1 MPTNTRGFLDNIS
14 LFNILIVGL
23 SALLGAITLWV
34 YNMREEAMDEVRQMQ
49 TERNRECGT
58 TVMSGSHSDESD
70 DSPQGAFGQALNSVF
85 GVSDSQRAEMSKKLN
100 KGADDRMRYD
110 Q

>member
-34 YNMREEAMDEVRQMQ
+34 YNIREEAIEEVKQMKI
-49 TERNRECGT
+49 ERNRECGNA
-58 TVMSGSHSDESD
+58 VMSGLDSDDESV
-70 DSPQGAFGQALNSVF
+70 GAFGQALNSVF
-85 GVSDSQRAEMSKKLN
+85 GVSDSQRAEMSRILN
-100 KGADDRMRYD
+100 KEATDRMLTD

>member
-34 YNMREEAMDEVRQMQ
+34 YNIREEAIEEVKQMKIK
-49 TERNRECGT
+49 RNRECGG
-58 TVMSGSHSDESD
+58 TVLSGLDSD
-70 DSPQGAFGQALNSVF
+70 DEPVVGAFGQALNSVF
-85 GVSDSQRAEMSKKLN
+85 DVSDSQRAEMSRKLN
-100 KGADDRMRYD
+100 QEANDRMLTD

>member
-14 LFNILIVGL
+14 MFNIFIVGL
-23 SALLGAITLWV
+23 SVLLGAVAHAI
-34 YNMREEAMDEVRQMQ
+34 YNIREEAIKEVRQTQ
-49 TERNRECGT
+49 IDRNRERGT
-58 TVMSGSHSDESD
+58 TVLSGSHSDDSD
-70 DSPQGAFGQALNSVF
+70 DSPVGMMKVLNSVF

>member
-34 YNMREEAMDEVRQMQ
+34 YNIREEAIKEVTQMKI
-49 TERNRECGT
+49 ERNRECGV
-58 TVMSGSHSDESD
+58 TVLSGLDSDNSD
-70 DSPQGAFGQALNSVF
+70 GEPWGMRQALNSVF
-85 GVSDSQRAEMSKKLN
+85 GVLDSQRAEMSKELN
-100 KGADDRMRYD
+100 EEADARMRFD

>member
-34 YNMREEAMDEVRQMQ
+34 YNIREEAIKEVTQMKI
-49 TERNRECGT
+49 ERNRECGV
-58 TVMSGSHSDESD
+58 TVLSGLDSD
-70 DSPQGAFGQALNSVF
+70 DEPVVGAFGQAF
-85 GVSDSQRAEMSKKLN
+85 GVSDSQRAEMSRKLN
-100 KGADDRMRYD
+100 QEANDRMLTD

>member
-34 YNMREEAMDEVRQMQ
+34 YNIREEAIEEVRQMRI
-49 TERNRECGT
+49 ERNRERGV
-58 TVMSGSHSDESD
+58 TVLSGSDSDDESV
-70 DSPQGAFGQALNSVF
+70 GALGQALNSVF
-85 GVSDSQRAEMSKKLN
+85 GVSDSQRAEMSRKLN
-100 KGADDRMRYD
+100 QEADARMQFD

>member
-34 YNMREEAMDEVRQMQ
+34 YNIREEAIEEVKQMKI
-49 TERNRECGT
+49 ERNREWGGNLL
-58 TVMSGSHSDESD
+58 SGSDSD
-70 DSPQGAFGQALNSVF
+70 DEPVVGALGQALNSAF
-85 GVSDSQRAEMSKKLN
+85 GVSDSQRAEMSRRLN
-100 KGADDRMRYD
+100 KKANDRMLTD

>member
-23 SALLGAITLWV
+23 SALLGAITLWI
-34 YNMREEAMDEVRQMQ
+34 YNIRAEAMDEVRQMQ
-49 TERNRECGT
+49 TERKRECGGNLL
-58 TVMSGSHSDESD
+58 SGSDSD
-70 DSPQGAFGQALNSVF
+70 DEPVGAFGQALTSVL
-85 GVSDSQRAEMSKKLN
+85 GVSESQRAKMSRILN
-100 KGADDRMRYD
+100 KEANDRMLTD

>member
-34 YNMREEAMDEVRQMQ
+34 YNIREEAIEEVKQMKIK
-49 TERNRECGT
+49 RNRECGG
-58 TVMSGSHSDESD
+58 TVLSGLDSDDESVV
-70 DSPQGAFGQALNSVF
+70 GAFGQAFNSVL
-85 GVSDSQRAEMSKKLN
+85 GVSKSQRAVMSRKLN
-100 KGADDRMRYD
+100 QEANDRMLTD

>member
-23 SALLGAITLWV
+23 SALLGAIAIWI
-34 YNMREEAMDEVRQMQ
+34 YNIREEAIEEVKQMQ
-49 TERNRECGT
+49 TDRNKDCGT
-58 TVMSGSHSDESD
+58 TVMSGLDSD
-70 DSPQGAFGQALNSVF
+70 DSPQGTFGVSQTLNSIL
-85 GVSDSQRAEMSKKLN
+85 GVSDSRRAEMSRILN
-100 KGADDRMRYD
+100 KEANDRMLTD

>member
-34 YNMREEAMDEVRQMQ
+34 YNIREEAIEEVKQMKI
-49 TERNRECGT
+49 ERNRECGGNLL
-58 TVMSGSHSDESD
+58 SGSDSD
-70 DSPQGAFGQALNSVF
+70 DEPVGAFGQALTSVL
-85 GVSDSQRAEMSKKLN
+85 GVSDSQRAEMSRRLN
-100 KGADDRMRYD
+100 KRANDRMLTD